1 MHAVTWWT
9 GGDLTDVVLTG
20 PRLTLRPWRA
30 RDAEVVYEAMRD
42 RVVHEFLALP
52 DPYTEHDARYWIQ
65 AHGPKARA
73 AGAALICAVEE
84 SATGRVVGSADL
96 RLPAAPTVSTVPT
109 GAEVGYL
116 IYRQGRGN
124 GYAAE
129 AAEVLARWAFEHGAP
144 RVVVVAAVRNL
155 ASVRTALKAG
165 FTYEGIARGGVDTAD
180 GAVDAA
186 VFARCPHDDGASI
199 APAFASIPLGGLT
212 DGVITLRVP
221 APQDAQ
227 AIADTAND
235 PQSLRWAFTAELMSL
250 AAARHRADRAALQWL
265 VETVA
270 QLSIVDNETGRYAGD
285 VTLRL
290 SGPPGV
296 GLVGYS
302 IHPAFR
308 GRGYTARALRLLSC
322 WAFTPVDGR
331 RPFGRLELG
340 AKIGNIASQRAA
352 RSGGFTDDGVHRA
365 RLRNSD
371 GSFSDEAR
379 FALLAPL
386 IN

>member
-1 MHAVTWWT
+1 MRAYAGASENLRALACGRRRMHLMAWWR

-20 PRLTLRPWRA
+20 PRLALRPWRA
-30 RDAEVVYEAMRD
+30 DDTEVVFAAMQD
-42 RVVHEFLALP
+42 RVVHEFVVLP
-52 DPYTEHDARYWIQ
+52 DPYTEDDARHWVHT
-65 AHGPKARA
+65 HGPSGRA
-73 AGAALICAVEE
+73 AGAALTCAVQE

-129 AAEVLARWAFEHGAP
+129 AAEVLARWAFEHRAP
-144 RVVVVAAVRNL
+144 RVVVVAAVRNV
-155 ASVRTALKAG
+155 ASVRTALRAG
-165 FTYEGIARGGVDTAD
+165 FAYEGIARGGVNTPG

-199 APAFASIPLGGLT
+199 APAFASVPVGGLT

-235 PQSLRWAFTAELMSL
+235 PETLRWALTAELMSL
-250 AAARHRADRAALQWL
+250 AAARQRADRAALQWL

-270 QLSIVDNETGRYAGD
+270 PLSIVDNQSGQYAGD
-285 VTLRL
+285 VTLRR

-302 IHPAFR
+302 VHPAFR

-322 WAFTPVDGR
+322 WAFTRSTAGGRSAGWNSARRSATSPRSVQPV
-331 RPFGRLELG
+331 
-340 AKIGNIASQRAA
+340 RAA
-352 RSGGFTDDGVHRA
+352 SPTTECVRPA
-365 RLRNSD
+365 
-371 GSFSDEAR
+371 
-379 FALLAPL
+379 
-386 IN
+386 